1 MSQEKDPKLQF
12 RSDELAVPEVLTG
25 EAEEPEKQE
34 EDQEEIRY
42 DTVAVPEVHI
52 TKMKPKK

>member
-1 MSQEKDPKLQF
+1 MSDRKDPKLKF

-25 EAEEPEKQE
+25 EVDETEELE

-42 DTVAVPEVHI
+42 DTVAIPEVHI
-52 TKMKPKK
+52 GKMKPKK